1 MSRST
6 QIIGLKSKALIFL
19 EENCEMV
26 SALCPI
32 CKRKG
37 YLTQNTE
44 RYSQF
49 PGMFGEMYPLHK
61 YKLKDQSFL
70 YEYVQ
75 ADPWSSGPCMFLAL
89 STKPDGKGKQKF
101 KWSDKEIEEYA

>member
-6 QIIGLKSKALIFL
+6 QIIGLTVLAEAFL
-19 EENCEMV
+19 HSNCEMV
-26 SALCPI
+26 STLCPI
-32 CKRKG
+32 CKKKG
-37 YLTQNTE
+37 HFVRNSE

-75 ADPWSSGPCMFLAL
+75 ADPWSSGPCIFLAL